1 MIVMVFKGITE
12 DFKYVTFAELPR
24 FTPTHKSAM
33 SRYLTQELFD
43 KLKDVKSSKNYTL
56 SNVIMTDVVTPH
68 LGVGATAGDEECWDL
83 FRELFYPIIK
93 EWHGYDAYT
102 QTHPVDLD
110 PSKVV
115 FSEEQKATFEDYV
128 VSTRIRAARNLSGF
142 SLPCG
147 ATDED
152 RAGVERVL
160 KSTFAGLTD
169 ELAGTYYELGALSQ
183 EQTEFLLNRG
193 FLFQI
198 PSARNLLTGAGAA
211 RRWPNNR
218 GIFFTMKRRPLWLG

>member
-1 MIVMVFKGITE
+1 MLTFYCYCSCYHHSPTLAMAAPHPPPLSAPLEASSSTLPTTFTSPISNSMSSAPSAAARASSQARALLAMIVMVFKGIIE
-12 DFKYVTFAELPR
+12 DIKYVTFAELPR

-83 FRELFYPIIK
+83 FRERFYPIIK

-110 PSKVV
+110 PSKVI
-115 FSEEQKATFEDYV
+115 FSEEQKATFRGLRCVDEH
-128 VSTRIRAARNLSGF
+128 SSSEE
-142 SLPCG
+142 SLG
-147 ATDED
+147 I
-152 RAGVERVL
+152 L
-160 KSTFAGLTD
+160 
-169 ELAGTYYELGALSQ
+169 LAL
-183 EQTEFLLNRG
+183 RG
-193 FLFQI
+193 H
-198 PSARNLLTGAGAA
+198 
-211 RRWPNNR
+211 RRRSRW
-218 GIFFTMKRRPLWLG
+218 G